1 MYKQS
6 SIPNEPNLDN
16 IFSKLLKN
24 DKANSDSEDET
35 SEDETNERINERVNE
50 RVNEQVNKSNEL
62 LNIYN
67 SELSKEIII
76 YVRDETSKHDTSKDN
91 TLSSVNLSNIDNVDL
106 SSVML
111 LKIKFHEII
120 TKFRKPEYVALYD
133 EIFNDNLYNYI
144 KVENDVIKTTEWLTP
159 EKKAQLISEY
169 NEEVD
174 KINKKN
180 LVYKLNYE
188 EGEIIGAK
196 NIYDQWWMSKILKII
211 KIEGKVIYYVEFL
224 GWGKDFNEFICCPL
238 RMAKFNKFKHNYYI
252 KPK

>member
-1 MYKQS
+1 
-6 SIPNEPNLDN
+6 
-16 IFSKLLKN
+16 
-24 DKANSDSEDET
+24 
-35 SEDETNERINERVNE
+35 
-50 RVNEQVNKSNEL
+50 
-62 LNIYN
+62 
-67 SELSKEIII
+67 
-76 YVRDETSKHDTSKDN
+76 
-91 TLSSVNLSNIDNVDL
+91 
-106 SSVML
+106 ML

-159 EKKAQLISEY
+159 EKKAQLISYY

-224 GWGKDFNEFICCPL
+224 GWGKEFNEFIYCPL
-238 RMAKFNKFKHNYYI
+238 RMAKFNKFKHNYYR

>member
-159 EKKAQLISEY
+159 KKKAQLISEY

-224 GWGKDFNEFICCPL
+224 GWGKDFNEFIYCPL
-238 RMAKFNKFKHNYYI
+238 RMAKFNKFKHNYYR